1 MPEKLC
7 IQIKRPS
14 GSFPGEV
21 EYGYYTVESGVVKL
35 TDSTGNPL
43 SDGGRQ
49 YSHQLRDG
57 DNPRVRAVLLS
68 RLRRR
73 DESPRGFHRP
83 IYYPKDWNRVV

>member
-21 EYGYYTVESGVVKL
+21 EYAYYVVEGGTVKL
-35 TDSTGNPL
+35 TDSNGTPL

-49 YSHQLRDG
+49 YSHRHLHAWPALQ
-57 DNPRVRAVLLS
+57 N
-68 RLRRR
+68 
-73 DESPRGFHRP
+73 
-83 IYYPKDWNRVV
+83 